1 MEELMKIAAEIGT
14 SWRWLGRVL
23 KLEDPLLDQID
34 YKESDLSE
42 KCYQTLLKWRNSRAS
57 RATREELARALS
69 EKLVNRNDLAE
80 HLRGMKVKEQKSS
93 A

>member
-1 MEELMKIAAEIGT
+1 MKIAAEIGT

-23 KLEDPLLDQID
+23 KLEDPLLEQID
-34 YKESDLSE
+34 FKESDLSE